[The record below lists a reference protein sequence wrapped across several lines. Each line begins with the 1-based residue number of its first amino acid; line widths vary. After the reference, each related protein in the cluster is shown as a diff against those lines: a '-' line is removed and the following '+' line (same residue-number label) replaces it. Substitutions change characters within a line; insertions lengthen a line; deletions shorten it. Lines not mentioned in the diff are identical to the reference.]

1 MSQVPD
7 ALQPTEEDIRML
19 LAANSHLGTRNLD
32 PMMESYI
39 WKRRVDGFYIMDL
52 RKTWEKLVLAAR
64 VIVAIEN
71 PADVMSISARPWG
84 QRAVMKFAKYTG
96 TKAISGRFTPG
107 TFTNYI
113 TKQFNEPRLLILTDP
128 RTDHQPIRE
137 SSYVNVPT
145 IAFCHTD
152 SPTRHVDIVIPANN
166 KGKHSIGLLYWLLA
180 RTVLRLRD
188 PAHFPRSKPWNVMVD
203 LFFYRDLDEASKDK
217 EKEED
222 GDDSETEESAVVP
235 VSATK
240 EHWKNPS
247 EWTSEKGETW
257 KPASWAA
264 ASEGAAAPTEGGA
277 GWGRTGW
284 DESKP

>member
-1 MSQVPD
+1 
-7 ALQPTEEDIRML
+7 ML
-19 LAANSHLGTRNLD
+19 LAASAHTGTRNLD

-39 WKRRVDGFYIMDL
+39 WKRRVDGFYVIDL

-96 TKAISGRFTPG
+96 TRAISGRFTPG

-188 PAHFPRSKPWNVMVD
+188 PAHFPRSKPWDVMVD
-203 LFFYRDLDEASKDK
+203 LFFYRDLDEGKEK
-217 EKEED
+217 EKEEEED
-222 GDDSETEESAVVP
+222 DASDREAGDDAPEPTST
-235 VSATK
+235 ATPK
-240 EHWKNPS
+240 EHWKS
-247 EWTSEKGETW
+247 TTEWTGEKGETW
-257 KPASWAA
+257 KAGAWATA
-264 ASEGAAAPTEGGA
+264 TETSGTSTGTGAADSSWGA
-277 GWGRTGW
+277 RTGW
-284 DESKP
+284 DDTSKGT